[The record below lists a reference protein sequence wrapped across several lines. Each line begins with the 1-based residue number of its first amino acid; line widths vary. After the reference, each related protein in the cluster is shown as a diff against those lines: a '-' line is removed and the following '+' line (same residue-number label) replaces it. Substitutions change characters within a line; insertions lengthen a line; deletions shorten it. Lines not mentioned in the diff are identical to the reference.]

1 MHKEM
6 TIFAA
11 TLVLGG
17 LFVASSTLEAHAF
30 GYTFTDL
37 NVPGAQ
43 PDSTGTGG
51 VGLNNLGQIVGNY
64 YDSAG
69 NSEGFLYT
77 GGKYVTIDEP
87 GATDTYLYGINDFGQ
102 ILGVSVHFSTG
113 KSYVFLDTHGTFT
126 NIADPSVFF
135 PLLSLN
141 DRDQA
146 LGEGPSSR
154 YGVINAHGVITPINL
169 SGAPGSAFPDGLNN
183 LGQFTGTVCG
193 NLACDG
199 FIDTNN
205 VFTKLDYPNASGT
218 GGNGINDWD
227 QVVGEYFDSAENGYG
242 FLYTN
247 GHFTTVQD
255 PNASPSMGG
264 TDPLVI
270 NDLGQMA
277 GWYYDAQGNMHSFI
291 ATPNLFSFATN
302 AAAPLADTVPEPSTW
317 AMMLL
322 GFAGLGIA
330 GLCRARTGH
339 ATVAN

>member
-1 MHKEM
+1 MHKGM
-6 TIFAA
+6 TILAA

-17 LFVASSTLEAHAF
+17 LFVASSTLEADAF

-37 NVPGAQ
+37 NVPGSQ

-64 YDSAG
+64 YDSVG

-102 ILGVSVHFSTG
+102 ILGVSVYFSTG

-146 LGEGPSSR
+146 LGEGPSFGF
-154 YGVINAHGVITPINL
+154 GVLNAHGVITPTNL

-183 LGQFTGTVCG
+183 LGQFTGTVCD
-193 NLACDG
+193 AVCHG
-199 FIDTNN
+199 FIDTKD
-205 VFTKLDYPNASGT
+205 VFTKLDYPNATFT
-218 GGNGINDWD
+218 GGNGINDWG
-227 QVVGEYFDSAENGYG
+227 QVVGVYSDGAGDDNG

-247 GHFTTVQD
+247 GHFTTIDD
-255 PNASPSMGG
+255 PNSFPPFG

-270 NDLGQMA
+270 NDLGQTA
-277 GWYYDAQGNMHSFI
+277 GWYYDAQENMHSFL

-317 AMMLL
+317 AMMLF

-339 ATVAN
+339 ATIAN